1 MREVFIVQETTLNII
16 KEISQMDEVNIDM
29 DFESLNL
36 NSISFITM
44 VVQIESAFDFEFDDE
59 MLLITKFPT
68 VRSIVDYVESK
79 LQG

>member
-1 MREVFIVQETTLNII
+1 MQETTLNII

-44 VVQIESAFDFEFDDE
+44 VVQIEIAFDFEFDDE
-59 MLLITKFPT
+59 MLLVTKFPT
-68 VRSIVDYVESK
+68 VKSIIEYVEYKLSK
-79 LQG
+79 

>member
-1 MREVFIVQETTLNII
+1 MQETTLNII
-16 KEISQMDEVNIDM
+16 KEISQIDEVNIDM

-59 MLLITKFPT
+59 MLLVIKFPT
-68 VRSIVDYVESK
+68 VKSIVDYVESK
-79 LQG
+79 VQGQGD